1 MKPNLAYEEEVAARE
16 DVQDITMCASRI
28 NKTCTC
34 GKGFW
39 MEFGVCASCNGVN
52 LGLPHFTVFGKIKE
66 PIMSSAWKTLIRR
79 YAGSWHIC
87 NCGEA
92 YCYVKGDCR
101 SGCSANQI
109 AAKDYVAQC
118 VLQELS
124 RRHTKKEDMS

>member
-52 LGLPHFTVFGKIKE
+52 LGLPHFTVFGKI
-66 PIMSSAWKTLIRR
+66 R
-79 YAGSWHIC
+79 
-87 NCGEA
+87 
-92 YCYVKGDCR
+92 
-101 SGCSANQI
+101 NQ
-109 AAKDYVAQC
+109 
-118 VLQELS
+118 S
-124 RRHTKKEDMS
+124 